1 MCIFQQTEA
10 TQICHFYVSL
20 YFVLEPITAKMLLL
34 HQKSIAQDLG
44 RDIDLKPIHILLHY
58 GE

>member
-1 MCIFQQTEA
+1 
-10 TQICHFYVSL
+10 
-20 YFVLEPITAKMLLL
+20 L